1 MDLNEIYRV
10 YSTYL
15 KNKYGQKVYKLPVNI
30 PCSCPNRDGRKGT
43 QGCIFCGGSGSG
55 FELLSENLSVSEQL
69 LKNKELIQRKY
80 KANKF
85 IAYFQSFSNTYLNF
99 DLFKR
104 FMTEAAQ
111 FDNIIELSISTRPDC
126 IEYKHIDFLNNLKE
140 KTNTNITIELGLQ
153 SSNNKTLQILN
164 RQHTVEDYINSAQL
178 IKNNGLDLCTH
189 IISDLP
195 WDSKEDI
202 VNLANLLNET
212 QTDFLKVHSLY
223 VERGTVLEKLYN
235 NGLELLSSNDF
246 IERTILLLELLNPN
260 IVIERLIG
268 RIPEKNCVYAN
279 WQQSWW
285 KIRDLMIETMVKNSN
300 FQGRRYTR

>member
-80 KANKF
+80 KANNF